1 MLFNANV
8 EHNIRNTRYNG
19 DYAVDNNEG
28 SHGIVGIGKSKYSEH
43 RERNADYEL
52 HPSEAG
58 TPFHSFSPPL
68 SRMDMNSSP
77 VIVSFS

>member
-1 MLFNANV
+1 MLVNANI
-8 EHNIRNTRYNG
+8 EHNIRNAGYYG

-28 SHGIVGIGKSKYSEH
+28 RHRIVGIDKSEYSER
-43 RERNADYEL
+43 RERNADYKL

-68 SRMDMNSSP
+68 LRMDMNSSP
-77 VIVSFS
+77 VMVSFS